1 MDQSD
6 SGRPSSRRPSSGRP
20 DPGRRNTLKSLTAG
34 GVAAAAVNSLP
45 SQWRTPVIDTV
56 LLPAH
61 AQTTVPPFIPDFHG
75 GMAMTRVIGITGLS
89 KPEQLFKS
97 ILDSVVPSAQ
107 ACVCRNVD
115 VVIQQ
120 CCTKPL
126 GSGNQSINLQVA
138 YLIQRDVQGEGVNI
152 EHWGAQAV
160 PVDGSTVPLTNITG
174 ACLGIE
180 ATISIDQIG
189 QTSRGTISLKTRVS
203 SWTASYEI
211 PRGNLPLPAPQCGV
225 PA

>member
-1 MDQSD
+1 MSQSQSGQPD
-6 SGRPSSRRPSSGRP
+6 SGRRKL
-20 DPGRRNTLKSLTAG
+20 LKSLTVG
-34 GVAAAAVNSLP
+34 GVATAAVKSVP
-45 SQWRTPVIDTV
+45 GEWKTPAIESV

-75 GMAMTRVIGITGLS
+75 GMAMTRVNGITGLS
-89 KPEQLFKS
+89 KPEQFFKN

-126 GSGNQSINLQVA
+126 KSGNQSINLQVA
-138 YLIQRDVQGEGVNI
+138 FLIQRDVQGEGVNI

-189 QTSRGTISLKTRVS
+189 QISRGTISMKTQVS
-203 SWTASYEI
+203 SWAANYEI

-225 PA
+225 AA

>member
-1 MDQSD
+1 MNDTD
-6 SGRPSSRRPSSGRP
+6 SGRRRL
-20 DPGRRNTLKSLTAG
+20 LKSLTVG
-34 GVAAAAVNSLP
+34 GAATITAKSLP
-45 SQWRTPVIDTV
+45 TEWKKPVVDSV

-61 AQTTVPPFIPDFHG
+61 AQTSVIFIPDFHG
-75 GMAMTRVIGITGLS
+75 GMAMNRVNGVTDLS
-89 KPEQLFKS
+89 APEQIFKS
-97 ILDSVVPSAQ
+97 IIDSVIPEAQ
-107 ACVCRNVD
+107 ACVCRSVE

-120 CCTKPL
+120 CCTKPVT
-126 GSGNQSINLQVA
+126 SGNQSINLQVA
-138 YLIQRDVQGEGVNI
+138 YLIQRDVDGEGVNI

-160 PVDGSTVPLTNITG
+160 PVDGSTVVLSRLTG

-189 QTSRGTISLKTRVS
+189 ARSKGTISMKTLVS
-203 SWTASYEI
+203 SWTADYDI